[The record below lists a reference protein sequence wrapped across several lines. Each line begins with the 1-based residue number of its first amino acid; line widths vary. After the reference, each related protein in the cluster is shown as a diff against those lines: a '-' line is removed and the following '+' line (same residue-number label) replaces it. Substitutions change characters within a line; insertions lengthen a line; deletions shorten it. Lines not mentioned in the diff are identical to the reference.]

1 MSLGSVISI
10 QIAKVGAGPMTSVP
24 EVQAIAGKG
33 LEGDRY
39 FDGTGTFSKKIDP
52 AHEITLIEAEAIEA
66 IQIESGIQLAPIQS
80 RRNLVTRNVPLNHLV
95 GREFTVG
102 KVVLRGLRLCEP
114 CGHMEKLSGKQGVR
128 SALLHRGGLRAEILT
143 SGTIRVG
150 DSVLPASQVERSV
163 DTPSIEPESVSVLA
177 PAVKRDE
184 PLSDVTKVAT
194 MEFCFVPRGS
204 FVLGSQEDPMAWD
217 GESPPQT
224 CDIPYDYWISR
235 FPVSNAQFHE
245 FVDDRGYQ
253 SRQYWLEAEQAGCW
267 KDGLFR
273 NPAADTPSTSPG
285 DSGEPF
291 NLPTHPAS
299 GITWYEALAF
309 SRWMTRK
316 LQQSGVLPPG
326 FGIQL
331 PSEVEWEKAARGGVE
346 IPDHPRIT
354 RASALQECDP
364 PVLRKNPLPH
374 RRYSWGD
381 QPDPTRANY
390 LDSGLCATSPLGSFP
405 GGASPY
411 GVEDLCGNVWEWTRS
426 QWGSYPYPSSV
437 EERTRREDSS
447 EAGMRTLRG
456 GAFNYNGS
464 LVRCA
469 VRHHHSLL
477 TAYRHIGFRV
487 VVLSSRA

>member
-1 MSLGSVISI
+1 VGDPVIHNPEPRQSAEAPLSESESI
-10 QIAKVGAGPMTSVP
+10 SVP
-24 EVQAIAGKG
+24 
-33 LEGDRY
+33 
-39 FDGTGTFSKKIDP
+39 
-52 AHEITLIEAEAIEA
+52 
-66 IQIESGIQLAPIQS
+66 
-80 RRNLVTRNVPLNHLV
+80 
-95 GREFTVG
+95 
-102 KVVLRGLRLCEP
+102 
-114 CGHMEKLSGKQGVR
+114 
-128 SALLHRGGLRAEILT
+128 
-143 SGTIRVG
+143 
-150 DSVLPASQVERSV
+150 
-163 DTPSIEPESVSVLA
+163 TPS
-177 PAVKRDE
+177 VKLDE
-184 PLSDVTKVAT
+184 PLSDVTKVET
-194 MEFCFVPRGS
+194 MEFCFVPGGF

-224 CDIPYDYWISR
+224 CDVPYAYWISR
-235 FPVSNAQFHE
+235 FPVSNGQFRE
-245 FVDDRGYQ
+245 FVADGAYQ
-253 SRQYWLEAEQAGCW
+253 CREYWLEAEQAGCW

-273 NPAADTPSTSPG
+273 NPAADTPSTSPE
-285 DSGEPF
+285 DRGEPF

-299 GITWYEALAF
+299 GITWYEAQAF

-316 LQQSGVLPPG
+316 LQQSGILPPG
-326 FGIQL
+326 FGLQL
-331 PSEVEWEKAARGGVE
+331 PSEIEWEKAARGGLE
-346 IPDHPRIT
+346 IPDHPRIA
-354 RASALQECDP
+354 RASLLPECDP
-364 PVLRKNPLPH
+364 PILRKNPLPH

-456 GAFNYNGS
+456 GAFNYHGS

-487 VVLSSRA
+487 VVLSSRAKLPTKGGLGVR